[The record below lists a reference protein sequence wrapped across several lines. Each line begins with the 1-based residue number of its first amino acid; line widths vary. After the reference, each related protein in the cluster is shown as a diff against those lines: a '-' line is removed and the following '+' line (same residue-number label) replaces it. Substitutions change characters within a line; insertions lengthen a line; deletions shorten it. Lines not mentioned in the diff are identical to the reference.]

1 MNEKEFLQ
9 QVFLGTTPN
18 IDEFVDVLG
27 DRLPLLKDYKYTPQ
41 DEEWHAEGD
50 VHIHVG
56 MVLDETYKILQA
68 EASHLDRERRLSL
81 ILGALLH
88 DIYKPIATKEQEIES
103 KIRIVAP
110 RHASK
115 GRSYLA
121 PKLMGLGLPYSV
133 IESTLSLV
141 GYHHEPKKLV
151 IKDKPSGDYKRIS
164 RLADPEILYWLELA
178 DIRGRECKDKQQQ
191 LEIVELYALYAQ
203 EYKAWKS
210 FGKEYKSWREYFDRE
225 LTDYD
230 RHTRD
235 FVLATAIA
243 RHEAGKIFTPE
254 SELSR
259 SYNYRDSFP
268 QVVITFGVS
277 GSGKS
282 TWIADNL
289 KDHTVVSLDEIRS
302 QIANSRSDQSQ
313 NSKVVQAAKEQL
325 KTLLRSH
332 SKIVWDATSLRRD
345 FRRQVID
352 ISHQYGA
359 LVTLIIFHCSE
370 DVYFERNRQRQ
381 HPILEAVLLKQLNS
395 LEFPELDES
404 DRTIVVD
411 ELGNT
416 LATHGICQSNIN
428 YMYM

>member
-1 MNEKEFLQ
+1 MDEREFLQ
-9 QVFLGTTPN
+9 QVFLGKTPN
-18 IDEFVDVLG
+18 VDQFVDVLG
-27 DRLPLLKDYKYTPQ
+27 DRLPLLKQYKTTPQ
-41 DEEWHAEGD
+41 DPEWHAEGD

-56 MVLDETYKILQA
+56 MVLNETYKLLQT
-68 EASHLDRERRLSL
+68 EANHLDPERRLSL

-88 DIYKPIATKEQEIES
+88 DICKPIATKEQEIAG
-103 KIRIVAP
+103 KIRTVAP

-121 PKLMGLGLPYSV
+121 PKLMGLGLSYPI

-141 GYHHEPKKLV
+141 CYHHDPKKLV
-151 IKDKPSGDYKRIS
+151 IKDKPAVNYKRIA
-164 RLADPEILYWLELA
+164 RLADPELLYWLELA
-178 DIRGRECKDKQQQ
+178 DIRGRECQDKQQQ

-203 EYKAWKS
+203 EYEAWES
-210 FGKEYKSWREYFDRE
+210 FGREYKPWREYFNRE
-225 LTDYD
+225 LADYD

-235 FVLATAIA
+235 FVLAQAIA
-243 RHEAGKIFTPE
+243 RYEAGKIFTPE
-254 SELSR
+254 SELAR
-259 SYNYRDSFP
+259 SYNYRDAFP

-282 TWIADNL
+282 SWIADNI
-289 KDHTVVSLDEIRS
+289 KDHTVISLDSIRS

-345 FRRQVID
+345 FRQQVIS
-352 ISHQYGA
+352 ISRQYGA
-359 LVTLIIFHCSE
+359 LVTLVIFHCSE
-370 DVYFERNRQRQ
+370 EVYFDRNKQRQ
-381 HPILEAVLLKQLNS
+381 HPIPEAILLKQLNS

-411 ELGNT
+411 EQGNT
-416 LATHGICQSNIN
+416 LATHGIH
-428 YMYM
+428 

>member
-1 MNEKEFLQ
+1 M
-9 QVFLGTTPN
+9 
-18 IDEFVDVLG
+18 
-27 DRLPLLKDYKYTPQ
+27 
-41 DEEWHAEGD
+41 
-50 VHIHVG
+50 
-56 MVLDETYKILQA
+56 
-68 EASHLDRERRLSL
+68 DRERRLSL

-88 DIYKPIATKEQEIES
+88 DIYKPVATKEQEIEG

-133 IESTLSLV
+133 VESTLSLV
-141 GYHHEPKKLV
+141 GYHHDPKQLV
-151 IKDKPSGDYKRIS
+151 TKDKSSAAYKRIS
-164 RLADPEILYWLELA
+164 RLADPELLYWLELA

-191 LEIVELYALYAQ
+191 LEIVELYGLYAQ

-210 FGKEYKSWREYFDRE
+210 FGREYKSWREYFDRE
-225 LTDYD
+225 LADYD

-243 RHEAGKIFTPE
+243 RYETGKIFTPE
-254 SELSR
+254 SELAR

-282 TWIADNL
+282 TWIANNL
-289 KDHTVVSLDEIRS
+289 KDHTVVSLDALRT
-302 QIANSRSDQSQ
+302 QMANSRSDQSQ

-325 KTLLRSH
+325 KALLRSH
-332 SKIVWDATSLRRD
+332 SKIVWDATNLRRD
-345 FRRQVID
+345 FRQQVIK
-352 ISHQYGA
+352 IAHQYGA
-359 LVTLIIFHCSE
+359 LVTLVIFHCPE
-370 DVYFERNRQRQ
+370 EVYFDRNRQRQ
-381 HPILEAVLLKQLNS
+381 HPIPEAVLDKQLNS
-395 LEFPELDES
+395 LEFPELDEG

-416 LATHGICQSNIN
+416 LATYGFS
-428 YMYM
+428 

>member
-9 QVFLGTTPN
+9 QIFEGKTPSIN
-18 IDEFVDVLG
+18 EFVNVLG
-27 DRLPLLKDYKYTPQ
+27 DRLPLLKDYQTTPQ
-41 DEEWHAEGD
+41 DREWHAEGN

-56 MVLDETYKILQA
+56 MVLDETYKILQT

-88 DIYKPIATKEQEIES
+88 DIYKPLTTKEQEVDG
-103 KIRIVAP
+103 KIRVIAP

-151 IKDKPSGDYKRIS
+151 IKEKPAGDYKRLS
-164 RLADPEILYWLELA
+164 RLADPELLYWLELA
-178 DIRGRECKDKQQQ
+178 DIRGRECQDKQQQ
-191 LEIVELYALYAQ
+191 LEIVELYGLYAQ
-203 EYKAWKS
+203 EYNAWN
-210 FGKEYKSWREYFDRE
+210 FGKTYKSWREYFNRE
-225 LTDYD
+225 LADYNKD
-230 RHTRD
+230 TRD
-235 FVLATAIA
+235 FIFAQAIA
-243 RHEAGKIFTPE
+243 RYEAGKIFTPE
-254 SELSR
+254 SELAR
-259 SYNYRDSFP
+259 SYNYRDAFP

-289 KDHTVVSLDEIRS
+289 KDHKIISLDAIRS
-302 QIANSRSDQSQ
+302 QIANSRSDQSE

-325 KTLLRSH
+325 KVLLRSQN
-332 SKIVWDATSLRRD
+332 KIVWDATSLRRD
-345 FRRQVID
+345 FRQQVIN
-352 ISHQYGA
+352 ISRQYGA
-359 LVTLIIFHCSE
+359 LVTLVIFHCPE
-370 DVYFERNRQRQ
+370 EIYFDRNRQRQ
-381 HPILEAVLLKQLNS
+381 HPIPEQFLLKQLNS

-404 DRTIVVD
+404 DRTIIVD
-411 ELGNT
+411 RCGNT
-416 LATHGICQSNIN
+416 LATHGFC
-428 YMYM
+428 

>member
-1 MNEKEFLQ
+1 MNSQEFLQ
-9 QVFLGTTPN
+9 QVLLGATPN

-27 DRLPLLKDYKYTPQ
+27 DRFPLLKDYQSTPQ

-56 MVLDETYKILQA
+56 MVLDEVYKILQT

-88 DIYKPIATKEQEIES
+88 DIYKPIATKEQEIQG

-110 RHASK
+110 RHASR

-121 PKLMGLGLPYSV
+121 LKLMGLHLPYSV
-133 IESTLSLV
+133 VESTLSLV
-141 GYHHEPKKLV
+141 GYHHDPKQLV
-151 IKDKPSGDYKRIS
+151 TKDKPSGDYKRIS
-164 RLADPEILYWLELA
+164 RLADPELLYWLELA
-178 DIRGRECKDKQQQ
+178 DIRGRECKDKQEQ
-191 LEIVELYALYAQ
+191 LEIVELYDLYAQ
-203 EYKAWKS
+203 EYDARSS
-210 FGKEYKSWREYFDRE
+210 FGMAYQPWKTYFDRE

-230 RHTRD
+230 RDTRD
-235 FVLATAIA
+235 LVLARAIA
-243 RHEAGKIFTPE
+243 RYEAGKIFTPE
-254 SELSR
+254 SELAR

-268 QVVITFGVS
+268 QVVLTFGVS

-282 TWIADNL
+282 TWIAENL
-289 KDHTVVSLDEIRS
+289 KDHAVISLDALRS
-302 QIANSRSDQSQ
+302 QIASSRSDQSQ
-313 NSKVVQAAKEQL
+313 NSKIVQAAKEQL

-345 FRRQVID
+345 FRRQVIN
-352 ISHQYGA
+352 IAHQYGA
-359 LVTLIIFHCSE
+359 LVTLVIFHCPE
-370 DVYFERNRQRQ
+370 DVYYERNRQRK
-381 HPILEAVLLKQLNS
+381 HPIPEAVLHKQLNS

-404 DRTIVVD
+404 DRTIIVD

-416 LATHGICQSNIN
+416 LATHGFN
-428 YMYM
+428 